1 MGKSKYLGI
10 VIRDYSVFANQQL
23 QILLQYHNF
32 PSSEQI
38 DLQHL
43 AWFPYCCL
51 HLMSN
56 HRAVGIFKRWVPLL
70 HPYDYHAMLVTD
82 VVHRNHSWVGELAAS
97 LPLLETCMT
106 ASAQE
111 YQGHVS
117 ERHGITIKSLLPLEY
132 DQDPQQQAGC
142 FSNDF
147 DKPGQISEGFTCM
160 VFWLLLCG
168 ISLLEGIQ

>member
-43 AWFPYCCL
+43 AWFPYCRL
-51 HLMSN
+51 HLVSN

-106 ASAQE
+106 AS
-111 YQGHVS
+111 
-117 ERHGITIKSLLPLEY
+117 LY
-132 DQDPQQQAGC
+132 DKNNLQDG
-142 FSNDF
+142 
-147 DKPGQISEGFTCM
+147 
-160 VFWLLLCG
+160 
-168 ISLLEGIQ
+168 GIQVSFSSGILGPYFRTTWYHHQKPSASGV